1 MRHLKKFNES
11 IHGYFTE
18 DEIMEIKD
26 IFQDI
31 IDEFNIIKEPDN
43 TKFPNEKEDTF
54 IIFSFLSFDIGSSQ
68 WDKVGCDNKYIDTVM
83 VEIYTNIINIR
94 PNGSISKV
102 SLLGVKS
109 YINQVIERLK
119 LMGYSIHYVSNT
131 SYLKINI
138 TR

>member
-1 MRHLKKFNES
+1 MKHLKKFNES
-11 IHGYFTE
+11 IQGYFTE

-54 IIFSFLSFDIGSSQ
+54 IIFSFLSFGWSQ
-68 WDKVGCDNKYIDTVM
+68 WDKVSCDNKHIDTVM

-94 PNGSISKV
+94 FDGSISKV

-109 YINQVIERLK
+109 HINQVIERLK
-119 LMGYSIHYVSNT
+119 LIGYSIHYVANS